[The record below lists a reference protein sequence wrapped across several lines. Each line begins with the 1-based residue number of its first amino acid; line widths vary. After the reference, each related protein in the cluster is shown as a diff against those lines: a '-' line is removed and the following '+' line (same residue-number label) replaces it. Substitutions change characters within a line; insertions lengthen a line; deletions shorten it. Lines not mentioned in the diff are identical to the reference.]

1 MGVLMC
7 RSLWYDHIPALTNT
21 HTYAYTCVQIDF
33 ILHDDDEEEDVC
45 VCELTFNALAS
56 NVVRKLIPCVTA
68 LACFLL
74 SRNNYY
80 S

>member
-7 RSLWYDHIPALTNT
+7 RCLWYDNIQAHTNA
-21 HTYAYTCVQIDF
+21 HTYTYTCVQIDF
-33 ILHDDDEEEDVC
+33 ILKDDDDDVC
-45 VCELTFNALAS
+45 VCELTFNALTS
-56 NVVRKLIPCVTA
+56 NIVRKLIPCVTA